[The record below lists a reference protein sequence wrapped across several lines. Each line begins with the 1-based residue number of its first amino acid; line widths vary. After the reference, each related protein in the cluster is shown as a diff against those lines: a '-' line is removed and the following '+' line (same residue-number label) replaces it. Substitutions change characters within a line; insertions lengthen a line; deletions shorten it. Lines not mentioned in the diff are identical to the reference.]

1 MREINQSINQRLFT
15 FINPFDE
22 TIMHSFS
29 ISVKCHLNGIGSR
42 DIIEI
47 NIEFMNKC
55 LEATKKVKRSVE
67 LFNNIQFL
75 QNNCHY
81 ENIKQRIEVQ
91 FARQEDRLKRFFSI
105 FHIDRI
111 HNLYNIDAP
120 K

>member
-47 NIEFMNKC
+47 NIEFMNKR
-55 LEATKKVKRSVE
+55 LEAKEKSR
-67 LFNNIQFL
+67 
-75 QNNCHY
+75 
-81 ENIKQRIEVQ
+81 
-91 FARQEDRLKRFFSI
+91 DRLSCLIISKFYKIIVIKRV
-105 FHIDRI
+105 
-111 HNLYNIDAP
+111 
-120 K
+120 